1 MRRMMGATRVSVA
14 ALTVLAMV
22 GCSTPDT
29 AARVDPIGPDK
40 TTFPAVAQMLER
52 RCGSLDCHGETHRNM
67 RLYGYGGLRLD
78 PTMTPENDMTAAET
92 DADYDAVIG
101 LEPEKMADVVREKGA
116 SPDRLTL
123 VRKGRGTED
132 HKGGTRIKPG
142 DDADICLTTWLAS
155 ATDTAA
161 CLRTLDQP

>member
-1 MRRMMGATRVSVA
+1 MRTAILAALALVSVA
-14 ALTVLAMV
+14 
-22 GCSTPDT
+22 CSTPDT
-29 AARVDPIGPDK
+29 GARVDPIGPDK
-40 TTFPAVAQMLER
+40 TTFGPVAQMLER
-52 RCGSLDCHGETHRNM
+52 RCGSLDCHGETHRNL

-78 PTMTPENDMTAAET
+78 PGVLPEQDMLPSEI
-92 DADYDAVIG
+92 DADYDAVIS
-101 LEPEKMADVVREKGA
+101 LEPEKMADLVREHGA

-123 VRKGRGTED
+123 VRKARGSED
-132 HKGGTRIKPG
+132 HKGGTRITVG

>member
-1 MRRMMGATRVSVA
+1 MKTAIVIAVLALGATA
-14 ALTVLAMV
+14 FA
-22 GCSTPDT
+22 CSTPDT
-29 AARVDPIGPDK
+29 GARVDPIGPDK
-40 TTFPAVAQMLER
+40 TTFGPVAQMLEH
-52 RCGSLDCHGETHRNM
+52 RCGSLDCHGETHRNL

-78 PTMTPENDMTAAET
+78 PGVLPEQDMTADET
-92 DADYDAVIG
+92 DADYDALIA

-123 VRKGRGTED
+123 VRKARGTEN
-132 HKGGTRIKPG
+132 HKGGSRIAIG

>member
-1 MRRMMGATRVSVA
+1 MRTAILGA
-14 ALTVLAMV
+14 ALALSSFA
-22 GCSTPDT
+22 CSTPDT
-29 AARVDPIGPDK
+29 GARVDPIGPDK
-40 TTFPAVAQMLER
+40 ATFGPVAQMLER
-52 RCGSLDCHGETHRNM
+52 RCGSLDCHGETHRNL

-78 PTMTPENDMTAAET
+78 PGVLPEQDIQPAEI
-92 DADYDAVIG
+92 DADYDAVIA

-123 VRKGRGTED
+123 VRKARGSED
-132 HKGGTRIKPG
+132 HKGGRPVSVG

-155 ATDTAA
+155 ATNTAA